1 MEIAPNI
8 SPIVIFFASV
18 FTSNMILANFLG
30 MCSYLSVSSEFKTAN
45 GLGKAVVLV
54 LVITNTVN
62 WLLNKFIIMP
72 LHIEYLSFIVY
83 IMVIAAIV
91 QILEMFLDRYLPD
104 LHAKLGIF
112 LPLITVNCA
121 VLGATLFQDIRNY
134 SFIQTVLFNLGSGL
148 GWWMAIC
155 MLAAIKEKISKN
167 KMPRGLQGIGISFI
181 ITGIM
186 ALAFI
191 GFSGIFLVQ

>member
-1 MEIAPNI
+1 METAPNI
-8 SPIVIFFASV
+8 SPIIIFFASI
-18 FTSNMILANFLG
+18 FTSNMVLSNFLG
-30 MCSYLSVSSEFKTAN
+30 MCSYLSVSSEYKTAS
-45 GLGKAVVLV
+45 GLGKAVILV
-54 LVITNTVN
+54 LFVTNTVN
-62 WLLNKFIIMP
+62 WLLNKYVIMP
-72 LHIEYLSFIVY
+72 LGIEYLAFIVY

-134 SFIQTVLFNLGSGL
+134 SFIQTVVFNLGSGI
-148 GWWMAIC
+148 GWWMAIS

-167 KMPRGLQGIGISFI
+167 KMPRGLQGTGISFI

-191 GFSGIFLVQ
+191 GFSGIFVIQ

>member
-1 MEIAPNI
+1 MEVAPNI

>member
-8 SPIVIFFASV
+8 SPIVIFFASI

-54 LVITNTVN
+54 LVITNTAN
-62 WLLNKFIIMP
+62 WALNKYVIMP

-104 LHAKLGIF
+104 LHANLGIF

-134 SFIQTVLFNLGSGL
+134 SFLQTVLFNLGSGI

-191 GFSGIFLVQ
+191 GFSGIFQIQ